1 MFARRFP
8 PLRPV
13 EGIDGCFV
21 VEGQSRPAAPIHL
34 LWGRCRP
41 PISLTRLLTP
51 DAARQDR
58 GRRQADLL
66 APAHERLHFF
76 QGNGAI
82 VVGIHGLEDAF
93 MSRLPLL

>member
-1 MFARRFP
+1 MVVLSLKASDDRPLLFICYGGGVGRR
-8 PLRPV
+8 
-13 EGIDGCFV
+13 
-21 VEGQSRPAAPIHL
+21 
-34 LWGRCRP
+34 
-41 PISLTRLLTP
+41 SLTRLLTP

-82 VVGIHGLEDAF
+82 VVGMIWSDIE
-93 MSRLPLL
+93 